1 VRFAAPP
8 LTRSPLSRLDPRWK
22 LAGLILAGAAAVS
35 VQTLPAAAAALASA
49 LLLAALGRLPPRW
62 LLLRTGAAVLFVGLF
77 AAPLPFM
84 YGVTYHDAAG
94 GAAAAAV
101 LICKAGAV
109 VTLSL
114 VLLATA
120 PVDATLKAAHALY
133 APGLLVQLTLLS
145 YRYIFL
151 LAEELGRLRIALR
164 VRGFRNRATWRSYRT
179 VGGVAGALL
188 VRGWERAERVGQAM
202 RCRGFDGRFRSLTAF
217 RTTRADVAAFALVVG
232 ASAAVLL
239 WDRGGFSIFD
249 W

>member
-22 LAGLILAGAAAVS
+22 LAGLILAGAAAVA
-35 VQTLPAAAAALASA
+35 VQTVPAAAAALAGA

-62 LLLRTGAAVLFVGLF
+62 LLMRTGAAVLFVGLF

-84 YGVTYHDAAG
+84 YSVTHHDAAA

-133 APGLLVQLTLLS
+133 APGVIVQITLLS

-164 VRGFRNRATWRSYRT
+164 VRGFRNRPTWRSYRT
-179 VGGVAGALL
+179 VGVVAGCLL

-202 RCRGFDGRFRSLTAF
+202 RCRGFDGRFRSLAAF
-217 RTTRADVAAFALVVG
+217 RTTAADVVAFALMAAGAVG
-232 ASAAVLL
+232 VWLL
-239 WDRGGFSIFD
+239 QWVG
-249 W
+249 